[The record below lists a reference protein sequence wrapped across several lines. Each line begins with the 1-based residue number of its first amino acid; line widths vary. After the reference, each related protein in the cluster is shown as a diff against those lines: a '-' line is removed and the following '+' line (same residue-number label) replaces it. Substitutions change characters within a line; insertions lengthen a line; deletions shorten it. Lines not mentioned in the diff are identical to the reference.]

1 MKCTKCDKEAEYI
14 VDGQSVCKE
23 HKEHKEHK
31 EDKPEREEGTMGD
44 RLVGW

>member
-23 HKEHKEHK
+23 HKEHKE
-31 EDKPEREEGTMGD
+31 DKPEREEGTMGD